1 MTAVCLVSACSAL
14 GARAADISS
23 LYGKCFAQSFAQPH
37 LALHPGQRVAAMAV
51 QFQGFEGNLLASVFY
66 SLRYGPGFGLSADCY
81 VRIEG
86 GLACTA
92 CTMDSCEAGGES
104 FKLYWSGED
113 IVQIVNDTTGMLA
126 ENPDGGRDYL
136 RAGGGDS
143 LFVLP
148 KAAAGTCGW

>member
-1 MTAVCLVSACSAL
+1 
-14 GARAADISS
+14 
-23 LYGKCFAQSFAQPH
+23 
-37 LALHPGQRVAAMAV
+37 MAV
-51 QFQGFEGNLLASVFY
+51 QFQGFEENLLASVFY
-66 SLRYGPGFGLSADCY
+66 ALRYGTGFGLSADCY

-86 GLACTA
+86 GFMCTA
-92 CTMDSCEAGGES
+92 CTTGSCGAGSES
-104 FKLYWSGED
+104 FKLYGSGED

-148 KAAAGTCGW
+148 RAAAGSCGW

>member
-1 MTAVCLVSACSAL
+1 VTAVCLVSACSAL

-23 LYGKCFAQSFAQPH
+23 LYGECFAQEYSRSH
-37 LALHPGQRVAAMAV
+37 LATHPGQRVAAMAV
-51 QFQGFEGNLLASVFY
+51 QFQGFENNLLASVFY

-86 GLACTA
+86 GFACTA
-92 CTMDSCEAGGES
+92 CTMDSFEVSAET
-104 FKLYWSGED
+104 FKLLWSGED
-113 IVQIVNDTTGMLA
+113 SVQIVNDTTGVLA
-126 ENPDGGRDYL
+126 ENAAGGRDYL

-143 LFVLP
+143 LFMLP